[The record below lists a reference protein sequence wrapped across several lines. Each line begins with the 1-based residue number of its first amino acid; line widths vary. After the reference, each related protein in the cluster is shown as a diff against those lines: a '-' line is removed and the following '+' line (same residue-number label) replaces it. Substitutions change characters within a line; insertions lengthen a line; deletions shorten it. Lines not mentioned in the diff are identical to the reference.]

1 MSHLGSLVCKCLF
14 IFTKPRYHFFAD
26 KSGYIPTHHSK
37 CTIFESWSSVPMA
50 YWYLFSWSALV
61 LAIIIWS
68 LVFYFISFW
77 VYLTFVKAT
86 LIILKHA
93 SLLHLSNISPKLAL
107 IRAELE
113 YQQADIDSKI
123 DEYLMMHSQAQGI
136 ELFAGFIMTTD
147 IGQFFFT
154 SLKIISYQAFS
165 PTSVFGSITCACKW
179 CYLKN
184 VVAIIWTLSLLSSS
198 YSHLVVLILILSS
211 VPFVPWPSHYYYHM
225 STCYLC
231 FDPRR
236 SILECYLCVW

>member
-1 MSHLGSLVCKCLF
+1 M
-14 IFTKPRYHFFAD
+14 
-26 KSGYIPTHHSK
+26 
-37 CTIFESWSSVPMA
+37 
-50 YWYLFSWSALV
+50 
-61 LAIIIWS
+61 
-68 LVFYFISFW
+68 
-77 VYLTFVKAT
+77 KAT

-165 PTSVFGSITCACKW
+165 PTSVFGSITCACK
-179 CYLKN
+179 
-184 VVAIIWTLSLLSSS
+184 
-198 YSHLVVLILILSS
+198 
-211 VPFVPWPSHYYYHM
+211 
-225 STCYLC
+225 
-231 FDPRR
+231 
-236 SILECYLCVW
+236 